1 MGIEINTGNNGKLSQ
16 AMYESISKM
25 SGNESADLN
34 EVVGKAMEILAGA
47 NLNVTKADTA
57 GTGGAAE
64 KKTTGST
71 NVPALDDPGDQKQAA
86 ANLEK
91 LVSYLELDNED
102 RQTEMAKD
110 RIKLQKETLDA
121 EHENRMDQIDE
132 SLEKMRDAET
142 SSKWSRAFSWI
153 GAIVAIAA
161 AVALTICT
169 GGVGVAAAFAIAG
182 AVISVASLTLNET
195 GAMDKITDAMAES
208 LRNNQGMSK
217 RDAQLAASLIC
228 NLSIAVL
235 SLGCGIG
242 SMVSSAASVAS
253 TAANV
258 ASTAQKAAAVS
269 ESTAKT
275 VQTVMT
281 VANTGVSAGSL
292 LTTGVST
299 YFNKRSEESKADTT
313 EMEKF
318 IQELQN
324 RLEQSSEELQAL
336 LEQIQSGI
344 GTIAQMISSSTDTSD
359 EIANNL
365 GAMA

>member
-1 MGIEINTGNNGKLSQ
+1 MGIEINTANTGKLSQ
-16 AMYESISKM
+16 AMYESLSKT
-25 SGNESADLN
+25 GGGDSAELK
-34 EVVGKAMEILAGA
+34 EIVGKAMEILAGA

-57 GTGGAAE
+57 GAGGTAE
-64 KKTTGST
+64 KKTMGST
-71 NVPALDDPGDQKQAA
+71 NVPALDNPGDSKQVA

-102 RQTEMAKD
+102 RQTEMAKE
-110 RIKLQKETLDA
+110 RLELQKDTLDS
-121 EHENRMDQIDE
+121 EHGNRMKDINK
-132 SLEKMRDAET
+132 SLEKMRDAEAA
-142 SSKWSRAFSWI
+142 SKWSRAFSWI

-182 AVISVASLTLNET
+182 AVLSVTSLTLNET
-195 GAMDKITDAMAES
+195 GAMDKITGALSES
-208 LRNNQGMSK
+208 LQNNQGMSK
-217 RDAQLAASLIC
+217 KDADLAASLIC

-235 SLGCGIG
+235 SLGCGIA
-242 SMVSSAASVAS
+242 SMVASAASIAS
-253 TAANV
+253 TATEV
-258 ASTAQKAAAVS
+258 ASAAEKAAAIS
-269 ESTAKT
+269 EATAKT
-275 VQTVMT
+275 IQTVMT
-281 VANTGVSAGSL
+281 VTNTGVGAASL
-292 LTTGVST
+292 LTGGVNT
-299 YFNKRSEESKADTT
+299 YFQKRADDSKADTT

-324 RLEQSSEELQAL
+324 RLEQTEEELQAL

-359 EIANNL
+359 EIANKL